1 MPTYEV
7 IEQGFFKGQM
17 YDPNGKRRV
26 LQTDTPLKPV
36 PKWLKAV
43 KDVTETAAEKKRRL
57 ADEAALAEVNAQNK
71 RDIDAV
77 TFQNPPSL
85 SNAVETL

>member
-43 KDVTETAAEKKRRL
+43 KDVTETAAEKKQRL
-57 ADEAALAEVNAQNK
+57 ADEAAQAEVNAQNK

-85 SNAVETL
+85 SNTVETL

>member
-26 LQTDTPLKPV
+26 LQTDAPLKPV

-43 KDVTETAAEKKRRL
+43 KDVTETAAEKKQRL
-57 ADEAALAEVNAQNK
+57 ADEVALAEVNAQNK

>member
-7 IEQGFFKGQM
+7 IEQGFYKGQM
-17 YDPNGKRRV
+17 YDPNGKRRI
-26 LQTDTPLKPV
+26 LQSDAPLKPV

-43 KDVTETAAEKKRRL
+43 KEVTETAAEKKKRVE
-57 ADEAALAEVNAQNK
+57 DDAAMTEINAQNK

-77 TFQNPPSL
+77 TFQNSPSL

>member
-26 LQTDTPLKPV
+26 LQTDAPLKPV

-43 KDVTETAAEKKRRL
+43 KDVTETAAEKKKRL
-57 ADEAALAEVNAQNK
+57 DDKAAMVEVNAQNK

-77 TFQNPPSL
+77 TFQSPPSL

>member
-1 MPTYEV
+1 MPTYDV

-26 LQTDTPLKPV
+26 LQTDAPLKPV
-36 PKWLKAV
+36 PKWLKTV
-43 KDVTETAAEKKRRL
+43 KEVSETAAEKKKRL
-57 ADEAALAEVNAQNK
+57 DDEAAMAEVNAQNK

>member
-77 TFQNPPSL
+77 TFQNPLSL

>member
-26 LQTDTPLKPV
+26 LQTDAPLKPV

-43 KDVTETAAEKKRRL
+43 KEISETAAEKKKRL
-57 ADEAALAEVNAQNK
+57 DDEAAMVEVNAQNK

>member
-7 IEQGFFKGQM
+7 IEQGFYKGQM
-17 YDPNGKRRV
+17 YDPNGKRRI
-26 LQTDTPLKPV
+26 LQSDAPFKPV

-43 KDVTETAAEKKRRL
+43 KEVTETAAEKKKRVE
-57 ADEAALAEVNAQNK
+57 DDAAMTEINAQNK

-77 TFQNPPSL
+77 TFQNSPSL